1 MTDVEVYGVK
11 VVFDPWQ
18 KEHAINRE
26 RVEGLSPDVEDI
38 LRNFECSIC
47 LSEVKSVKLSSCT
60 HRVCT
65 DCAMS
70 MRNNGTESCPLCRTQ
85 ISWVD
90 TPIDGDD
97 DLFNDFWIREVI
109 AEQRVYLADHRE
121 LCAKFLTVD
130 CPWCLEKLPMK
141 EISAH
146 IDVCPER
153 EVCCNVPGCTAVYY
167 QKDRDLHIRGGGG
180 HHDIPSCVLVDCPHS
195 CSKIWNDAK
204 YYPALVHQSVDECA
218 LYIRERMNA
227 TVTAAVAAATTATTG
242 TKKVSACCRVR
253 IPYKKRKR
261 ETTEGIPAAAGRG
274 DMTTGQLEEEN
285 STTIMG

>member
-1 MTDVEVYGVK
+1 
-11 VVFDPWQ
+11 
-18 KEHAINRE
+18 
-26 RVEGLSPDVEDI
+26 
-38 LRNFECSIC
+38 
-47 LSEVKSVKLSSCT
+47 
-60 HRVCT
+60 
-65 DCAMS
+65 
-70 MRNNGTESCPLCRTQ
+70 
-85 ISWVD
+85 
-90 TPIDGDD
+90 
-97 DLFNDFWIREVI
+97 
-109 AEQRVYLADHRE
+109 
-121 LCAKFLTVD
+121 
-130 CPWCLEKLPMK
+130 MK